1 MRSPSRGL
9 IEHDARLD
17 ILCCLD
23 GQAWTEA
30 AVSACAGLPI
40 DVTRHFLLLLHSCG
54 AIKKTGGRGGGELL
68 YEGCLDELPAWAQ
81 DAVEAHRRR
90 REE

>member
-1 MRSPSRGL
+1 MTSPPRGL
-9 IEHDARLD
+9 IEHEARLD
-17 ILCCLD
+17 ILVCLD
-23 GQAWTEA
+23 GEALTEA
-30 AVSACAGLPI
+30 AVSACAGLPV
-40 DVTRHFLLLLHSCG
+40 DVTRRFLLLLCSCG
-54 AIKKTGGRGGGELL
+54 AIRKARRREGGELL